1 METVVQNFKKFQ
13 DEGLQTATKLG
24 KRYQLLFLPDF
35 EATLANQKNHII
47 NCVCEVYDKDKKHY
61 METTDGVFRLYRGTN
76 KNESCHRRLNHLFPD
91 QCVENTFVSFLT
103 AFKFAWNIQRENGM
117 QK

>member
-1 METVVQNFKKFQ
+1 MDKVVKDFMKLQA
-13 DEGLQTATKLG
+13 EGLKTATNLG
-24 KRYQLLFLPDF
+24 KHYHMLFLKDF
-35 EATLANQKNHII
+35 GITLENQKYHIL
-47 NCVCEVYDKDKKHY
+47 NCVHEVYDNDGNHY

-91 QCVENTFVSFLT
+91 QCVEKTFVSFLT